1 MKKLFAA
8 AALLVSMLLCSCG
21 GGAGSIGTGSAEPTT
36 PAPETEPPK
45 AGDFAGADAEYINKD
60 TLNYYCVTNEA
71 YIPEGKK
78 ITGIVLEF
86 PGLGGGSCLGGS
98 MDNMIAYNTPFARE
112 CAAKGIVLAYTF
124 PGPWSWMNTG
134 AVRMTDLMVDAF
146 MDRYGWQ
153 SEDDFSLVAIGGSM
167 GGSGALIYAADSRHT
182 VDACVAHCPCY
193 DVKECFST
201 KDVFPRA
208 FVSAICAYGMPISEA
223 LETISPAHRLK
234 DLPKIPYIVTGDEF
248 DDCFPLKGTEKFVS
262 DMKNAGLDVTY
273 MFLKGKSHGEISDA
287 DRAAVN
293 EFIFRMGEGK

>member
-36 PAPETEPPK
+36 TAPETEPPK

-78 ITGIVLEF
+78 VTGIVLEF

-134 AVRMTDLMVDAF
+134 RRPD
-146 MDRYGWQ
+146 DRPH
-153 SEDDFSLVAIGGSM
+153 GG
-167 GGSGALIYAADSRHT
+167 
-182 VDACVAHCPCY
+182 CVHGQ
-193 DVKECFST
+193 
-201 KDVFPRA
+201 
-208 FVSAICAYGMPISEA
+208 I
-223 LETISPAHRLK
+223 RLAER
-234 DLPKIPYIVTGDEF
+234 G
-248 DDCFPLKGTEKFVS
+248 
-262 DMKNAGLDVTY
+262 
-273 MFLKGKSHGEISDA
+273 
-287 DRAAVN
+287 
-293 EFIFRMGEGK
+293 

>member
-78 ITGIVLEF
+78 VTGIVLEF

-153 SEDDFSLVAIGGSM
+153 SEDDFSLVAI
-167 GGSGALIYAADSRHT
+167 
-182 VDACVAHCPCY
+182 
-193 DVKECFST
+193 
-201 KDVFPRA
+201 
-208 FVSAICAYGMPISEA
+208 
-223 LETISPAHRLK
+223 
-234 DLPKIPYIVTGDEF
+234 
-248 DDCFPLKGTEKFVS
+248 
-262 DMKNAGLDVTY
+262 
-273 MFLKGKSHGEISDA
+273 
-287 DRAAVN
+287 
-293 EFIFRMGEGK
+293 